1 MRMRGWLAAGL
12 LMPVLALTAGLYVV
26 PLGVYLVNGFHRFK
40 DGRILPVWTLDTY
53 VAFFTDPVLVQDR
66 EHVAPARGNRDG
78 PRSLIGYPL
87 AYALHTRVRSAR
99 ARTVLAVILF
109 CPLMISVVVR
119 TYGWLILLANQGLVN
134 TTLLRLGLIEE
145 PCASSSTCRA
155 W

>member
-53 VAFFTDPVLVQDR
+53 VAFFTDAVLLQDR

-78 PRSLIGYPL
+78 PRP
-87 AYALHTRVRSAR
+87 ARSAIPSPTPSTR
-99 ARTVLAVILF
+99 GCGAPA
-109 CPLMISVVVR
+109 P
-119 TYGWLILLANQGLVN
+119 A
-134 TTLLRLGLIEE
+134 
-145 PCASSSTCRA
+145 PC
-155 W
+155 WP